1 MRRLVI
7 VGFCCLVTLGAQ
19 KPSQASKTPVQLIE
33 ELSQSGTEALEKRE
47 LEKAESDFRR
57 LLAISLDQLGAVYDR
72 LGDYQKAERAFREAS
87 RSSSDATFRALLG
100 LGIVYLKMGR
110 YDDGIAAVEQILPL
124 DLLNTD
130 ARHLLG
136 KLYFMKG
143 DFELAARE
151 LNRALKQ
158 EPDNVRVAYT
168 LGLALLRLRRLDDA
182 NRVFAD
188 MQKKLGD
195 TPEFHLLIGRGM
207 RETGYPNE
215 AVAEFKRALAM
226 NPKTPRAHYY
236 LGLTYLKREGGAA
249 FPEARREF
257 QAELAHSPDDFLPNF
272 FLGVV
277 AVRSRDY
284 QTAIQYLRRAV
295 ELDPISPDPYAY
307 LGQALFQSGD
317 EAGAMPLLKKAIEL
331 TADESHNGYQIA
343 NTHFMLGQALRKAG
357 RIEEAAEY
365 LKRSQVLKTMRA
377 RQQANPQALGP
388 PEAGARS
395 SEDSESISEPEADA
409 VILDLN
415 PPDAKSRKGL
425 EGMIALHRK
434 NAAFAYQSLGRVET
448 MRADFRRAA
457 DFLENAAF
465 WDPSLREVFFN
476 LGLARLKAEQPEK
489 AAAALLTAWQHSPA
503 KPEIPQLLAPLALQL
518 VELRQLDEAWN
529 VSEVL
534 VKARPEV
541 ADLYVLRGRILAFK
555 GKWDDA
561 LAQLRLALQKNPS
574 IGEAHYI
581 AGTVLIRQGELD
593 RALEEFDSELRLS
606 PRHPQAIYHRAFV
619 LVSQRKPDEAIP
631 LLEEVTRLAPGY
643 AEPYYQLG
651 KALLD
656 KNESLLAIANL
667 ETAAK
672 LNPDAYYI
680 QYQLSRAYTKSQR
693 REDARQALAKYQELK
708 KAHDQRRNATRSE
721 APALEEVDE

>member
-7 VGFCCLVTLGAQ
+7 LVLCCLVTLGAQ
-19 KPSQASKTPVQLIE
+19 NPSPARKTPAQLIE
-33 ELSQSGTEALEKRE
+33 EFSKSGSEALEKGE
-47 LEKAESDFRR
+47 LERAESDFRR

-72 LGDYQKAERAFREAS
+72 LGDYKQAERAYREAS
-87 RSSSDATFRALLG
+87 RSSSDAMFRALLG
-100 LGIVYLKMGR
+100 LGIVYLKTGR
-110 YDDGIAAVEQILPL
+110 YDEGIAAVEQILPL

-136 KLYFMKG
+136 KLHFMKG
-143 DFELAARE
+143 DFELAAQE
-151 LNRALKQ
+151 LSRALKQ

-168 LGLALLRLRRLDDA
+168 LGLSLLRLRRLDEGK
-182 NRVFAD
+182 RVFAG

-207 RETGYPNE
+207 RETGYANE
-215 AVAEFKRALAM
+215 ALAEFKRALEM

-236 LGLTYLKREGGAA
+236 LGLTYLRMEGGAA
-249 FPEARREF
+249 FPEARKEF
-257 QAELAHSPDDFLPNF
+257 QAELANSPDAFLPNF

-277 AVRSRDY
+277 SVRSRDY
-284 QTAIQYLRRAV
+284 QTAIRYLRRAV
-295 ELDPISPDPYAY
+295 QLDPQSPDPYAY

-317 EAGAMPLLKKAIEL
+317 EAGAMPLLQKSLDL
-331 TADESHNGYQIA
+331 TVDESHNGYQAA

-357 RIEEAAEY
+357 RIEESSEH
-365 LKRSQVLKTMRA
+365 LKRSQALKTLRA
-377 RQQANPQALGP
+377 KQQANPQAAAQ
-388 PEAGARS
+388 PEPDANS
-395 SEDSESISEPEADA
+395 QDSDNITQPEEDA
-409 VILDLN
+409 VILDLD
-415 PPDAKSRKGL
+415 PPDPQTRKHL
-425 EGMIALHRK
+425 QGMIELHRK
-434 NAAFAYQSLGRVET
+434 NAAFAYQNLGRVET
-448 MRADFRRAA
+448 MRSDFGRAA
-457 DFLENAAF
+457 DFLENAAY
-465 WDPSLREVFFN
+465 WDPSLADIFFN
-476 LGLARLKAEQPEK
+476 LGLARMKAEQPDK
-489 AAAALLTAWQHSPA
+489 AATALLAAWEHSPA
-503 KPEIPQLLAPLALQL
+503 RPEIPRLLAPLALQL
-518 VELRQLDEAWN
+518 VEQRHLDEAWN

-541 ADLYVLRGRILAFK
+541 ADLYVLRGRILAFT

-593 RALEEFDSELRLS
+593 RALEEFDSELKLN
-606 PRHPQAIYHRAFV
+606 PRHPQAIYHKAFV
-619 LVSQRKPDEAIP
+619 LVSQRKADEAIP
-631 LLEEVTRLAPGY
+631 LLEEVTRVAPGY

-656 KNESLLAIANL
+656 KNENLLAIANL

-693 REDARQALAKYQELK
+693 RDDARQALAKYQELK
-708 KAHDQRRNATRSE
+708 KVYDQRRDSSRSQM
-721 APALEEVDE
+721 PPIEEMNQ